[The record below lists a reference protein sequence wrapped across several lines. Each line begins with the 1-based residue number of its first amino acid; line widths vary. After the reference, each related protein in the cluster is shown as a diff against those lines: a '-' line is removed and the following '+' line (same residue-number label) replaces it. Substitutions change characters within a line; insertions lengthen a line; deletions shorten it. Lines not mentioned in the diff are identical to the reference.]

1 MEKFALEYFKSI
13 WFVIPN
19 QISQCIFLTNNGKG
33 CCNLEVYL
41 PRIFINPVLK
51 LKI

>member
-1 MEKFALEYFKSI
+1 MENFALEYFKII
-13 WFVIPN
+13 WFIIPN
-19 QISQCIFLTNNGKG
+19 QISQCIFLTNNNKG
-33 CCNLEVYL
+33 GCNLEVHL